1 MATLNHPYFGLLD
14 SDTLA
19 DEVDVLWEHDVAL
32 NGHAINAQI
41 WAAAE
46 SELDVAELD
55 QFAQR
60 LQNLA
65 ELDHRA
71 RAALQEYLADDDSY
85 LTHHREEMEGGDAL
99 PTAPADFV
107 AAMTLNGIALW
118 HQDPFD
124 EGGGPL
130 VLDYMIDPDHS
141 DEILDVSVTA
151 AGEIEEIN
159 WES

>member
-46 SELDVAELD
+46 SELDV
-55 QFAQR
+55 
-60 LQNLA
+60 A

-124 EGGGPL
+124 EGSGPL

-141 DEILDVSVTA
+141 DEILAVSVTA

>member
-46 SELDVAELD
+46 SELDATELD

-65 ELDHRA
+65 ELDQCA
-71 RAALQEYLADDDSY
+71 RAALQEYLADDASY
-85 LTHHREEMEGGDAL
+85 LTHHREDMEGGCPPPPPTLSL
-99 PTAPADFV
+99 P
-107 AAMTLNGIALW
+107 
-118 HQDPFD
+118 
-124 EGGGPL
+124 
-130 VLDYMIDPDHS
+130 
-141 DEILDVSVTA
+141 
-151 AGEIEEIN
+151 
-159 WES
+159 